1 MEHQELQVQRLFV
14 APPLSRRLM
23 SSNLFNTI
31 SLGSLS
37 SDNTEAIRRKLI
49 DAEQRTRQHIESIQS
64 MRQRLA
70 ELQQRQEFSDW
81 GFVSDNEI
89 RGIRELKDK
98 ILLRLNA
105 PKGSIL
111 HVPNNAGQFE
121 LFLSVPPDLKVI
133 FVLTTFTF
141 CISFVVPFILFFPS
155 KFPFC

>member
-1 MEHQELQVQRLFV
+1 
-14 APPLSRRLM
+14 
-23 SSNLFNTI
+23 
-31 SLGSLS
+31 
-37 SDNTEAIRRKLI
+37 
-49 DAEQRTRQHIESIQS
+49 

-121 LFLSVPPDLKVI
+121 LFLSVPPGLKVI
-133 FVLTTFTF
+133 FVLTAFTI
-141 CISFVVPFILFFPS
+141 CLSFVVPFILFFPS
-155 KFPFC
+155 KITFC